1 MCATGRRWGRE
12 RMTTWLTTGE
22 EESWGTENKGTA
34 VNKYTCEGEGRLGFF
49 GHFFDLP
56 LLDASIFGG
65 SITSSFFNKF
75 VF

>member
-1 MCATGRRWGRE
+1 MAPITKAPLS
-12 RMTTWLTTGE
+12 TSTP
-22 EESWGTENKGTA
+22 A
-34 VNKYTCEGEGRLGFF
+34 GEGRLGFF